1 MAMSDPIGILL
12 AHNHWAMRNVLDACG
27 RLGEGEFHR
36 RFEMGPG
43 SLHDTAVHILGAMR
57 VWTDVLA
64 GRTPRPFPQGKHSVA
79 GLLMMLDE
87 AGAELNEEAGRR
99 PLGEVVER
107 VREGKAYTYSR
118 AEVLAHV
125 ATHGMH
131 HRAQCLN
138 MLRQCGVSPLP
149 ESSVAEWSRRV
160 DAAG

>member
-1 MAMSDPIGILL
+1 MGMSDPIGILL
-12 AHNHWAMRNVLDACG
+12 AHNHWATRNVLDACA
-27 RLGEGEFHR
+27 RLGEGGFHR

-43 SLHDTAVHILGAMR
+43 SLHDTVVHILGAMR

-64 GRTPRPFPQGKHSVA
+64 GRTPRAFPQGKHGVPE
-79 GLLMMLDE
+79 LLMMLDE
-87 AGAELNEEAGRR
+87 AGAELLEQSASR
-99 PLGEVVER
+99 PLGDVVER
-107 VREGKAYTYSR
+107 VREGRTFRYTR

-149 ESSVAEWSRRV
+149 ESSVAEWTRRV
-160 DAAG
+160 DSAG